1 MAVRINIT
9 MPEEFAKAVDDLA
22 GAEHRGRSELIREA
36 LRLYMA
42 GRIGNAPI
50 NSLGT
55 EVAAAGAGIG
65 VEACGN
71 SDGAR
76 WRGEA
81 SGKYLEKALR
91 SFFASQK
98 DVILAYLFGS
108 WARGVAGRMS
118 DLDVAVLLERGSGSA
133 MATER
138 RLEIMS
144 RLGELLKEK
153 RVDVL
158 LLDETPPGLR
168 FAVIKEGTPVFVRDE
183 DARISFEA
191 GTIMHYLDFRRVEKE
206 YEAYLSR
213 MFKG

>member
-1 MAVRINIT
+1 
-9 MPEEFAKAVDDLA
+9 
-22 GAEHRGRSELIREA
+22 
-36 LRLYMA
+36 
-42 GRIGNAPI
+42 
-50 NSLGT
+50 
-55 EVAAAGAGIG
+55 
-65 VEACGN
+65 
-71 SDGAR
+71 
-76 WRGEA
+76 
-81 SGKYLEKALR
+81 
-91 SFFASQK
+91 
-98 DVILAYLFGS
+98 
-108 WARGVAGRMS
+108 MS